1 MQVMKQNLIGKNM
14 VHSTRNN
21 MQKMMAN
28 EDIVMQSN
36 EQDVLAATFGDV
48 SPIGQQMTTRM

>member
-36 EQDVLAATFGDV
+36 EQDVLAATFGV
-48 SPIGQQMTTRM
+48 VTPIG